1 MLGLLCVIMTLG
13 SHTCI
18 SSAGGPLRGH
28 AVSLQ
33 VCVCDGQ
40 QVVVA
45 EAAAESR
52 LGVQQSAG
60 VTAGEGHAHVIVGG
74 RQTLLDRSGAG

>member
-1 MLGLLCVIMTLG
+1 MTSG

-18 SSAGGPLRGH
+18 PSAGGPLRGH

-33 VCVCDGQ
+33 VRDGQ
-40 QVVVA
+40 QVVVT
-45 EAAAESR
+45 EAAADSR
-52 LGVQQSAG
+52 LGVEQSAG
-60 VTAGEGHAHVIVGG
+60 VTAGEGHAHVVVGG